1 MSLSMNAVNQLK
13 SELLLAKGGGIYYD
27 AMRSEADDKTAS
39 LFVGLGGTGADML
52 IRIKNEVMHQMVLPQ
67 VNGRIVGDTP
77 NNIGFLAF
85 DTDPETKFKTWGAA
99 SFDKFSSEFCSLAV
113 DNISTVIASRKNLA
127 ENDDPVWRWYD
138 KIDPIAGNAGS
149 GGLRQIGRLM
159 MIENISKIYTIIQDK
174 IKKMVEVNEGIF
186 SVNVAVVTG
195 ISGGTGSGIFIDMA
209 YLLRTVLKDLNIKR
223 NRIFGYIVLPDV
235 NLLKG
240 GQPNMLWANGFA
252 FLKELNY
259 WMSQGSDGRSNK
271 FVQNY
276 GNGVEA
282 NITSRVC
289 SYCFLLS
296 SQDLNDKSLTYDK
309 VISSMAEN
317 VFTYI
322 AGGECG
328 EQTIGNS
335 SRARLLD
342 TITTG
347 SRS

>member
-159 MIENISKIYTIIQDK
+159 MIEKISKIYSIIQD
-174 IKKMVEVNEGIF
+174 
-186 SVNVAVVTG
+186 
-195 ISGGTGSGIFIDMA
+195 
-209 YLLRTVLKDLNIKR
+209 
-223 NRIFGYIVLPDV
+223 
-235 NLLKG
+235 
-240 GQPNMLWANGFA
+240 
-252 FLKELNY
+252 
-259 WMSQGSDGRSNK
+259 
-271 FVQNY
+271 
-276 GNGVEA
+276 
-282 NITSRVC
+282 
-289 SYCFLLS
+289 
-296 SQDLNDKSLTYDK
+296 
-309 VISSMAEN
+309 
-317 VFTYI
+317 
-322 AGGECG
+322 
-328 EQTIGNS
+328 
-335 SRARLLD
+335 
-342 TITTG
+342 
-347 SRS
+347 